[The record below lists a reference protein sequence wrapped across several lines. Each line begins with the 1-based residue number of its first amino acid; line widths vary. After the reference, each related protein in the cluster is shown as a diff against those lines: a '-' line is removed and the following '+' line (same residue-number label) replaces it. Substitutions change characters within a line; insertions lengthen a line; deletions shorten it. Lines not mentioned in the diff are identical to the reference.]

1 MKKYILNYLPFYGVS
16 IFVLSNIV
24 AMYFYPG
31 GSMFDNDTQGYDF
44 FRNFLSQLGRIKA
57 YITDI
62 EGNQISNIT
71 SFKIWSSGMS
81 LTGIIFCIY
90 YFCLPSFFNYKKLSI
105 LGSFFAI
112 ISGICFI
119 LTGITPGD
127 ITLNVIDQKG
137 NLINVFSV
145 YQIHVFVANNIFY
158 FAFPSA
164 IIYSYLIIKSNK
176 IDNMYGIGYYIFSI
190 FIFCYIGILLF
201 GPNPFKSEF
210 ALILQV
216 TSQKI
221 IALSWVMS
229 TLVLSL
235 GIKINNSSN

>member
-1 MKKYILNYLPFYGVS
+1 MNKFILNYFPFYGLV
-16 IFVLSNIV
+16 IFVLCNAV
-24 AMYFYPG
+24 AMFYYPG
-31 GSMFDNDTQGYDF
+31 GSIFDTDSEGYDF
-44 FRNFLSQLGRIKA
+44 FRNFLSQLGRVKA

-62 EGNQISNIT
+62 NGNQISNMI
-71 SFKIWSSGMS
+71 SFRIWSTGMS
-81 LTGIIFCIY
+81 MTGMIFCIY

-112 ISGICFI
+112 IAAICFI

-176 IDNMYGIGYYIFSI
+176 IDNMYGFGYYIFSV
-190 FIFCYIGILLF
+190 FIFTYIGILIF
-201 GPNPFKSEF
+201 GPSPFESEF
-210 ALILQV
+210 ALVLQV
-216 TSQKI
+216 TSQKL

-229 TLVLSL
+229 TLILSI
-235 GIKINNSSN
+235 GIKIKNS

>member
-16 IFVLSNIV
+16 IFVLCNGL
-24 AMYFYPG
+24 AMFYYPG
-31 GSMFDNDTQGYDF
+31 GSIFDIETEGYDF

-57 YITDI
+57 YITDLD
-62 EGNQISNIT
+62 GNQISNIA
-71 SFKIWSSGMS
+71 SFKIWSMGMS

-90 YFCLPSFFNYKKLSI
+90 YFCLPSFFNYKKLSM

-112 ISGICFI
+112 IAGICFI

-127 ITLNVIDQKG
+127 ITLHVIDQKG

-164 IIYSYLIIKSNK
+164 IIYSYLIIKSNI
-176 IDNMYGIGYYIFSI
+176 IDNMYGIGYYLFSI
-190 FIFCYIGILLF
+190 LIFAYIGILIF
-201 GPNPFKSEF
+201 GPNPFESEF

-229 TLVLSL
+229 TLILSL
-235 GIKINNSSN
+235 GIKINKN